1 MPAQCLVRKLT
12 RAQVEK
18 TIADAVMGDRLL
30 LQDYQGQML
39 VAVNEADGPD
49 AGAHAVLQQ
58 IANADADLTFKAQAA
73 LAAAEKTAAAAAAA
87 AKKL

>member
-18 TIADAVMGDRLL
+18 TIADAVMGERLL
-30 LQDYQGQML
+30 LQDYQGELL

-49 AGAHAVLQQ
+49 AGAHVVLQQ
-58 IANADADLTFKAQAA
+58 IATADAELTFKAQAV
-73 LAAAEKTAAAAAAA
+73 LAAAEAAAAAAEKA
-87 AKKL
+87 AKKP